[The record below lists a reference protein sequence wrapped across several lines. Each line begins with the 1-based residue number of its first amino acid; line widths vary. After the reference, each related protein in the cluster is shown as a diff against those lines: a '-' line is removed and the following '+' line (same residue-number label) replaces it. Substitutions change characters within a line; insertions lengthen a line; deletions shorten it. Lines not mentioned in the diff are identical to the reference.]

1 MSMPP
6 KYGPIFEYGVFDKNG
21 LIGVKEDAPD
31 EVKELYKEFAE
42 IQKEAAEDGRKL

>member
-1 MSMPP
+1 MSMSP
-6 KYGPIFEYGVFDKNG
+6 KYEPIFEYGIFDEDG
-21 LIGVKEDAPD
+21 LVGVKEDAPD